1 MGLYISKLYVI
12 TRRYGNV
19 LCEVPLAHGCTL
31 HEWFTFLLLVL
42 CRVILTLMK
51 VWQLVGMIIELFHAK
66 STLLRFMLS
75 PICSLLDHTC
85 LVSTC
90 SLDVRPSTCQI
101 LLTRLLSS
109 VHLCKEPNRT
119 SCSHIFCG
127 RQWMFVFKCAL
138 LLPYLLWFSFHL
150 MSFYF
155 FNTCIFIS
163 PLSHCS
169 NILSCLSVPPSSS
182 SPLPSPL
189 PRLSSLSLFF
199 SFSHHFSSPITASSS
214 SSSPSLSS
222 TYLLAGI
229 GFIVL
234 SVTVRV
240 LTTVVLGLFSPNTT
254 VIWGNQSSNIEHV
267 LQNRSADLWVMQPW
281 HNTMFCRQRK

>member
-1 MGLYISKLYVI
+1 MGLYISKLCVI
-12 TRRYGNV
+12 TRQYGNV

-51 VWQLVGMIIELFHAK
+51 VWQLVRMIIELFHAK

-101 LLTRLLSS
+101 LLTRPLSS
-109 VHLCKEPNRT
+109 VRLCKEPKRA
-119 SCSHIFCG
+119 SCSHIFWG
-127 RQWMFVFKCAL
+127 RQWGVVLCVIYTSPMVCSHFFPSTWMF
-138 LLPYLLWFSFHL
+138 
-150 MSFYF
+150 
-155 FNTCIFIS
+155 FIS
-163 PLSHCS
+163 PSFSYCS
-169 NILSCLSVPPSSS
+169 FWPNIFSCFSISS
-182 SPLPSPL
+182 SPPPPL
-189 PRLSSLSLFF
+189 SFSSLSLSHFPSPVTAFSSFF
-199 SFSHHFSSPITASSS
+199 FSSP
-214 SSSPSLSS
+214 SS

-234 SVTVRV
+234 SVAVRV
-240 LTTVVLGLFSPNTT
+240 LTAVALGLFESETI
-254 VIWGNQSSNIEHV
+254 VIWGNQSSDIAEV
-267 LQNRSADLWVMQPW
+267 VQNRSANLWV
-281 HNTMFCRQRK
+281 